1 MRSLGSLMFIL
12 GAGSLLL
19 PLIDMQFILLSP
31 LEPYQ
36 PVAGIVVAV
45 TGAVLVAI
53 GQQREAAAEAAQAR
67 EDAANPEPPSAD
79 TSRRAD

>member
-45 TGAVLVAI
+45 IGAVLVAI